1 MFKSRV
7 NTVRVP
13 IITAPIPTGGVAPS
27 PATIIEEAGFDCVVK
42 VRNNSVG
49 VFVFIAF
56 DPAVLQTSN
65 PRADTFKLPAGAP
78 ETFVLARG
86 QGLYASATS
95 GPPLGGDVEISFH
108 VYDELPVSV
117 EA

>member
-7 NTVRVP
+7 HSVSVP

-27 PATIIEEAGFDCVVK
+27 PATIIEEAGFDCGVRI
-42 VRNNSVG
+42 RNNSVG

-56 DPAVLQTSN
+56 DAAVLQTSN
-65 PRADTFKLPAGAP
+65 PRSDTFKLPPGAA
-78 ETFVLARG
+78 ETFLLAKG

-108 VYDELPVSV
+108 IYDGVPVTV